1 MGSMPGGGAL
11 PGELGKI
18 GAVASRF
25 GPWGLAAAAVGID
38 IYALWKNVQGE
49 QARNRGRTPE
59 QLRARGAAPQQAYA
73 HRIGNSMGT
82 PILDAHGFP
91 TGRFS
96 TAFIGA
102 NTDTYK
108 GY

>member
-1 MGSMPGGGAL
+1 MGSMPGGGRL

-25 GPWGLAAAAVGID
+25 RPWSLAAAPVGID
-38 IYALWKNVQGE
+38 VYALWKNFEGE

-73 HRIGNSMGT
+73 RRFGNSMGT
-82 PILDAHGFP
+82 PILDTQGFP
-91 TGRFS
+91 TGRFR
-96 TAFIGA
+96 AP
-102 NTDTYK
+102 
-108 GY
+108 

>member
-18 GAVASRF
+18 GAVATRF
-25 GPWGLAAAAVGID
+25 GPWGLAAAVGID
-38 IYALWKNVQGE
+38 VYALWKNFQGE
-49 QARNRGRTPE
+49 QARNRGGTPE

-73 HRIGNSMGT
+73 HRFGNSMGT
-82 PILDAHGFP
+82 PILDAQGFP
-91 TGRFS
+91 TGRFC

-102 NTDTYK
+102 NTQAYK
-108 GY
+108 SS